1 MKDEIS
7 PFKALDYLRDNAEEY
22 GRCKANVIY
31 LQEFRKSKKSLLMN
45 QSDLKTESAKESFAY
60 AHQEYQDHLA
70 AIRVAIEEYE
80 TMRWMMIAAQCK
92 VSVWQTLE
100 ATARIEM
107 KASNI

>member
-45 QSDLKTESAKESFAY
+45 QSDLKTESAKEAFAY
-60 AHQEYQDHLA
+60 AHEEYQDHLA
-70 AIRVAIEEYE
+70 TIRVAIEEYE
-80 TMRWMMIAAQCK
+80 TMRWMMIAAQAK
-92 VSVWQTLE
+92 IDVWRSLE
-100 ATARIEM
+100 SSARM
-107 KASNI
+107 LDKAVT

>member
-1 MKDEIS
+1 MREEIS
-7 PFKALDYLRDNAEEY
+7 PFRALDYLRDNAEEY

-45 QSDLKTESAKESFAY
+45 QSDLKTESAKEAFAY

-92 VSVWQTLE
+92 VDVWRSLE
-100 ATARIEM
+100 SSARM
-107 KASNI
+107 LDKAVT

>member
-45 QSDLKTESAKESFAY
+45 QSDLKTESAKEAFAY

-70 AIRVAIEEYE
+70 TIRVAIEEYE
-80 TMRWMMIAAQCK
+80 TIRWMMIAAQAK
-92 VSVWQTLE
+92 IDVWRSLE
-100 ATARIEM
+100 SSARM
-107 KASNI
+107 LDKAVT

>member
-45 QSDLKTESAKESFAY
+45 QSDLKTESAKESYAY
-60 AHQEYQDHLA
+60 AHEEYQASPGNQVGGRGIRGYEMDDDRGPVKSFCLA
-70 AIRVAIEEYE
+70 DFRSDCTNRNEGF
-80 TMRWMMIAAQCK
+80 
-92 VSVWQTLE
+92 
-100 ATARIEM
+100 
-107 KASNI
+107 

>member
-31 LQEFRKSKKSLLMN
+31 LQEFRKSKKSILMN
-45 QSDLKTESAKESFAY
+45 QSDLKTESAKEAFAY

-80 TMRWMMIAAQCK
+80 AMRWMMIAAQAK
-92 VSVWQTLE
+92 IDVWRSLE
-100 ATARIEM
+100 SSARM
-107 KASNI
+107 LDKAVT

>member
-45 QSDLKTESAKESFAY
+45 QSDLKTESAKEAFAY

-70 AIRVAIEEYE
+70 TIRVAIEEYE
-80 TMRWMMIAAQCK
+80 TMRWMMIAAQAK
-92 VSVWQTLE
+92 IDVWRSLE
-100 ATARIEM
+100 SSARM
-107 KASNI
+107 LDKAVT

>member
-45 QSDLKTESAKESFAY
+45 QSDLKTESAKEAFAY

-70 AIRVAIEEYE
+70 TIRVAIEEYE
-80 TMRWMMIAAQCK
+80 TMRWMMIAAQAK
-92 VSVWQTLE
+92 IDVWRSLE
-100 ATARIEM
+100 SSARMLDKAAT
-107 KASNI
+107 

>member
-31 LQEFRKSKKSLLMN
+31 LSEFRKSKKGLLMN
-45 QSDLKTESAKESFAY
+45 QSDLKTESAKEAFAY
-60 AHQEYQDHLA
+60 AHEEYQDHLA

-80 TMRWMMIAAQCK
+80 SMRWMMIAAQAK
-92 VSVWQTLE
+92 IDVWRSLE
-100 ATARIEM
+100 SSARMLEKAAT
-107 KASNI
+107 

>member
-45 QSDLKTESAKESFAY
+45 QLDLKTESAKESFAY
-60 AHQEYQDHLA
+60 AHEEYQDHLA
-70 AIRVAIEEYE
+70 AIRVAIEQYE
-80 TMRWMMIAAQCK
+80 TMRWMMIAAQAK
-92 VSVWQTLE
+92 IDVWRSLE
-100 ATARIEM
+100 SSARM
-107 KASNI
+107 LDKAVT

>member
-60 AHQEYQDHLA
+60 AHEEYQDHLA
-70 AIRVAIEEYE
+70 AIRVAIDQYE
-80 TMRWMMIAAQCK
+80 TMRWMMIAAQAK
-92 VSVWQTLE
+92 IDVWRSLE
-100 ATARIEM
+100 SSARM
-107 KASNI
+107 LDKAVT

>member
-60 AHQEYQDHLA
+60 AHEEYQDHLA

-80 TMRWMMIAAQCK
+80 TMRWMMIAAQAK
-92 VSVWQTLE
+92 IDVWRSLE
-100 ATARIEM
+100 SSARM
-107 KASNI
+107 LDKAVT

>member
-7 PFKALDYLRDNAEEY
+7 PFKALDYLRDHAEEY

-45 QSDLKTESAKESFAY
+45 QSDLKTESAKEAFAY
-60 AHQEYQDHLA
+60 AHEEYQDHLA

-80 TMRWMMIAAQCK
+80 SMRWLMVAAQAK
-92 VSVWQTLE
+92 IDVWRSLE
-100 ATARIEM
+100 SSARLLDRAAT
-107 KASNI
+107 

>member
-31 LQEFRKSKKSLLMN
+31 LHEFRKSKKSLLMN
-45 QSDLKTESAKESFAY
+45 QSDLKTESAKEAFAY
-60 AHQEYQDHLA
+60 AHEEYRDHLA

-80 TMRWMMIAAQCK
+80 AMRWMMIAAQAK
-92 VSVWQTLE
+92 IDVWRSLE
-100 ATARIEM
+100 SSARM
-107 KASNI
+107 LDKAVT